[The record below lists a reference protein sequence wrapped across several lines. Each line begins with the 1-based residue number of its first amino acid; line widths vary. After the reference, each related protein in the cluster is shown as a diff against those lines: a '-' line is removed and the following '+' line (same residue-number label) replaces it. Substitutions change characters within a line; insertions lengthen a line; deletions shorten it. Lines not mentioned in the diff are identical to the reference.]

1 MNIILFGPP
10 GAGKGTQAEKL
21 VNERSMVQLS
31 TGDMLRAEISN
42 KSDLGIQAKEIMDTG
57 GLVSDDIMIKMIE
70 LRFGSDEAK
79 KGVIL
84 DGFPRT
90 VKQAE
95 ALDIMLTQNK
105 VVIDHVIEISV
116 DENALFKR
124 IERRANESDNVRDDD
139 NAEVLRQR
147 LKVYHDNTAPVLPFY
162 RKKGILSQVDGMMSI
177 EEVAKNINEVL
188 DS

>member
-1 MNIILFGPP
+1 
-10 GAGKGTQAEKL
+10 
-21 VNERSMVQLS
+21 
-31 TGDMLRAEISN
+31 
-42 KSDLGIQAKEIMDTG
+42 
-57 GLVSDDIMIKMIE
+57 
-70 LRFGSDEAK
+70 
-79 KGVIL
+79 
-84 DGFPRT
+84 
-90 VKQAE
+90 
-95 ALDIMLTQNK
+95 MLTQNQL
-105 VVIDHVIEISV
+105 VINHVIEISV
-116 DENALFKR
+116 DENALFER

>member
-21 VNERSMVQLS
+21 VIERSMVQLS

-42 KSDLGIQAKEIMDTG
+42 KSELGIQAKEIMDTG

-95 ALDIMLTQNK
+95 ALDIMLTQNG
-105 VVIDHVIEISV
+105 VVINLCLKELKEGLMSLVMLETMIMLKCFDK
-116 DENALFKR
+116 D
-124 IERRANESDNVRDDD
+124 
-139 NAEVLRQR
+139 LRYIMIT
-147 LKVYHDNTAPVLPFY
+147 LHPFY
-162 RKKGILSQVDGMMSI
+162 HSI
-177 EEVAKNINEVL
+177 VKRVFCL
-188 DS
+188 RLMV

>member
-21 VNERSMVQLS
+21 VSERSMVQLS
-31 TGDMLRAEISN
+31 TGDMLRAEIAANSV
-42 KSDLGIQAKEIMDTG
+42 LGLQAKKIMDSG
-57 GLVSDDIMIKMIE
+57 ELVSDEIMIKMIE
-70 LRFGSDEAK
+70 NRLSNDDAK
-79 KGVIL
+79 QGIIL

-95 ALDIMLTQNK
+95 ALNEMLTQNN
-105 VVIDHVIEISV
+105 VAIDHVIEISV
-116 DENALFKR
+116 DENALYDR
-124 IERRANESDNVRDDD
+124 IAHRASHSEKARDDD
-139 NAEVLRQR
+139 NAEVLNQR

-162 RKKGILSQVDGMMSI
+162 RSKGILSQVDGMMSI
-177 EEVAKNINEVL
+177 EEVAEKISELL

>member
-21 VNERSMVQLS
+21 VSERSMVQLS
-31 TGDMLRAEISN
+31 TGDMLRAEIAANSV
-42 KSDLGIQAKEIMDTG
+42 LGLQAKKIMDSG
-57 GLVSDDIMIKMIE
+57 ELVSDEIMIKMIE
-70 LRFGSDEAK
+70 NRLSNDDAK
-79 KGVIL
+79 QGIIL

-95 ALDIMLTQNK
+95 ALNEMLTQNN
-105 VVIDHVIEISV
+105 VAIDHVIEISV
-116 DENALFKR
+116 DENALYDR
-124 IERRANESDNVRDDD
+124 IAHRASHSDKARDDD
-139 NAEVLRQR
+139 NAEVLKQR

-162 RKKGILSQVDGMMSI
+162 SSKGILSQVDGMMSI
-177 EEVAKNINEVL
+177 EEVAEKISELL